1 MSKLPS
7 YYSTTFVRL
16 WGEGERRELWLWL
29 IMWTCFETRI
39 GTLPSLLFGS
49 LHAPL
54 HAIKNSLGYWLGT
67 QAVGIVG
74 P

>member
-1 MSKLPS
+1 
-7 YYSTTFVRL
+7 
-16 WGEGERRELWLWL
+16 
-29 IMWTCFETRI
+29 MWTCFETRI